1 MAQPPQPPP
10 HVPEGVCRSAPDRN
24 AHQLTGPLSGVA
36 PALDWDRHVDA
47 LARMAGVVAHELTS
61 VLQLLSSTIDR
72 LTESGTGV
80 APGAS
85 RVARA
90 GLERGVRLARQL
102 HAFARTDP
110 PRVQRVE
117 AQQLLASSLSAFQ
130 DIAGEERTVQLTI
143 RHGASVLVDPAQLQT
158 AVGGLVANARDA
170 TPAGASITIELSRSG
185 RASGPACRIAVID
198 KGEGMTEEVARRAS
212 EPFFST
218 RPAGPGIGLGLT
230 ISRMIAESHGGN
242 LEIDSR
248 AGLGT
253 DVSIVLP
260 VATDDASL
268 ALAADALPP
277 ARPVSAG
284 RRPHVLVVDDEE
296 AIAEY
301 FRIIL
306 SAALYDVTAVVSV
319 RAAVDEFARDPSRYD
334 VVLLDM
340 MLGDGN
346 GADVFRCIKRT
357 RPNLPIVVITGFAE
371 GDTLEEIRADGHEI
385 LLKPCTRPDVLRAIA
400 RALESPLSRN
410 RGEG

>member
-1 MAQPPQPPP
+1 MAQPSQTPPY
-10 HVPEGVCRSAPDRN
+10 VPAGVGSSAPDRHSN
-24 AHQLTGPLSGVA
+24 PPAGATSGGV
-36 PALDWDRHVDA
+36 PAMDWDRHFNA
-47 LARMAGVVAHELTS
+47 LARMAAVVGHELTS

-72 LTESGTGV
+72 LMESGAATP
-80 APGAS
+80 AAS

-90 GLERGVRLARQL
+90 SLERGVRLARQL
-102 HAFARTDP
+102 HAVARTDP
-110 PRVQRVE
+110 PWVQRVE
-117 AQQLLASSLSAFQ
+117 AHQLLASWLSTFQ
-130 DIAGEERTVQLTI
+130 EVAGEERTVELRI
-143 RHGASVLVDPAQLQT
+143 CHGASVLVDPAQLQT
-158 AVGGLVANARDA
+158 AVAGLVANARDA
-170 TPAGASITIELSRSG
+170 TRAGASITIELSRLARS
-185 RASGPACRIAVID
+185 SGPACRIAVID
-198 KGEGMTEEVARRAS
+198 KGEGMTDEVANRAS

-218 RPAGPGIGLGLT
+218 HRAGPGIGLGLT
-230 ISRMIAESHGGN
+230 ISRMIAESHGGS

-268 ALAADALPP
+268 AFAADPLPP
-277 ARPVSAG
+277 ARPVSIG

-306 SAALYDVTAVVSV
+306 SAALYDVTAVVSM

-334 VVLLDM
+334 LVLLDM

-346 GADVFRCIKRT
+346 GADVYRRIKRA

-400 RALESPLSRN
+400 SAIEFPLPRN
-410 RGEG
+410 GGEG